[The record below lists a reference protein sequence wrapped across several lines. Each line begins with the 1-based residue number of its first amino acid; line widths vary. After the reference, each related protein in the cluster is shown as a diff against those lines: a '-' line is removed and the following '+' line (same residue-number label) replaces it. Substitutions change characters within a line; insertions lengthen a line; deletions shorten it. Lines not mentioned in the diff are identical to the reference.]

1 MPFIG
6 TQPEVGGYSVLDN
19 LTASATASYTL
30 QKDSANFTPSSAN
43 QLLVSLNGVIQKPGT
58 SFTISGSTLTFSSA
72 LDSSDSIDFIIAMG
86 EPLLVGTPS
95 DGAVNTTQLASNAV
109 STAKIAN
116 DAVTSAKLDTNIA
129 IDGDLTVDTS
139 TLKVDSSNNRVGIGT
154 ASPTQDLTIV
164 NSGSARVEMVSGTSG
179 TSIIDMGDSADKDV
193 GSIRYENG
201 SDSMNITTGG
211 AEVLTISSDGA
222 LKAKANGAPEAGG
235 IMHQFSNSGA
245 NTYTLV
251 VTNVRDTSPIAH
263 YITEFKYPN
272 FSPDNSTAKFLQCR
286 DSTTARLNINSD
298 GDVQNHDNSYGSI
311 SDIKL
316 KEQISDASEQWD
328 DIKAL
333 KIRKF
338 KFKTDVATGDSDE
351 HWRLGVIAQEVEA
364 SGMNKLITE
373 EIDVDVDDEG
383 KVIETGEKTKIVK
396 YSILYMKAVKALQEA
411 MARIETLESEV
422 AKLKG

>member
-6 TQPEVGGYSVLDN
+6 TQPDVGGYSVLDA

-30 QKDSANFTPSSAN
+30 QKDSTNFSPSSAN

-58 SFTISGSTLTFSSA
+58 SFTVSGSTLTFSSA
-72 LDSSDSIDFIIAMG
+72 LTSSDSIDFIIAMG

-95 DGAVNTTQLASNAV
+95 DATITGSKLASNIAI
-109 STAKIAN
+109 ST
-116 DAVTSAKLDTNIA
+116 SGNIA
-129 IDGDLTVDTS
+129 TTGDLTVDTS

-211 AEVLTISSDGA
+211 AEVLTIQSDGA
-222 LKAKANGAPEAGG
+222 IKARANGAPEAGG

-245 NTYTLV
+245 NTYTLIA
-251 VTNVRDTSPIAH
+251 TNVRSTSPAAH

-272 FSPDNSTAKFLQCR
+272 VSPDNSTAKFLQCR

-333 KIRKF
+333 RIRKF

-373 EIDVDVDDEG
+373 ESDVDVDDEG
-383 KVIETGEKTKIVK
+383 KVTETGEKTKIVK

>member
-1 MPFIG
+1 MSKITVTTIAGLTSGGDANTVKIESGDAFQVVSGATTLGG
-6 TQPEVGGYSVLDN
+6 TASITGNTTVGGTLGVTGAST
-19 LTASATASYTL
+19 LTGDLIVDTDTLKVDTSNDRVGIGESAPGCDLVVKQSGST
-30 QKDSANFTPSSAN
+30 FTPSSQTVALFQRN
-43 QLLVSLNGVIQKPGT
+43 TATGSGCKVSILAGNNTAADLNFGDAEDEDIGKISYENNSNSMNFSVNATEVMSIQ
-58 SFTISGSTLTFSSA
+58 
-72 LDSSDSIDFIIAMG
+72 
-86 EPLLVGTPS
+86 S
-95 DGAVNTTQLASNAV
+95 DGAI
-109 STAKIAN
+109 K
-116 DAVTSAKLDTNIA
+116 
-129 IDGDLTVDTS
+129 
-139 TLKVDSSNNRVGIGT
+139 
-154 ASPTQDLTIV
+154 
-164 NSGSARVEMVSGTSG
+164 AR
-179 TSIIDMGDSADKDV
+179 
-193 GSIRYENG
+193 
-201 SDSMNITTGG
+201 
-211 AEVLTISSDGA
+211 
-222 LKAKANGAPEAGG
+222 ANGAAEVGG

-263 YITEFKYPN
+263 YLTEFKYPN

-383 KVIETGEKTKIVK
+383 KVTETGEKTKIVK

>member
-1 MPFIG
+1 
-6 TQPEVGGYSVLDN
+6 
-19 LTASATASYTL
+19 
-30 QKDSANFTPSSAN
+30 
-43 QLLVSLNGVIQKPGT
+43 
-58 SFTISGSTLTFSSA
+58 
-72 LDSSDSIDFIIAMG
+72 
-86 EPLLVGTPS
+86 
-95 DGAVNTTQLASNAV
+95 
-109 STAKIAN
+109 
-116 DAVTSAKLDTNIA
+116 
-129 IDGDLTVDTS
+129 
-139 TLKVDSSNNRVGIGT
+139 

-179 TSIIDMGDSADKDV
+179 TSIIDMGDSADKDI

-211 AEVLTISSDGA
+211 AEVLTIQSDGA
-222 LKAKANGAPEAGG
+222 IKARANGAPEAGG
-235 IMHQFSNSGA
+235 IMHQFANSGA
-245 NTYTLV
+245 NTYTLIA
-251 VTNVRDTSPIAH
+251 TNVRSTNPASH

-272 FSPDNSTAKFLQCR
+272 VSPDNSSAKFLQCR

-333 KIRKF
+333 RIRKF
-338 KFKTDVATGDSDE
+338 KFKTDVATGDSDK

-373 EIDVDVDDEG
+373 ESDVDVDDEG
-383 KVIETGEKTKIVK
+383 KVTETGEKT
-396 YSILYMKAVKALQEA
+396 
-411 MARIETLESEV
+411 
-422 AKLKG
+422 